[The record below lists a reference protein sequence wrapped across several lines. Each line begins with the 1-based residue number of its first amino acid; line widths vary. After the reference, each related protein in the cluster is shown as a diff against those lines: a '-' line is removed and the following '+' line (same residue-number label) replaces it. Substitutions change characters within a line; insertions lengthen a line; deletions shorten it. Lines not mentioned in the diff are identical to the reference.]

1 MIWVVSGK
9 ASVDSGSKGVGILP
23 LLKDEVRSCSKAGLL
38 ARMSTRCISL
48 YLCRSR
54 PYPLKKPFPLGNEE
68 GELLNLHTV
77 FLVTRKL
84 KEKFPER
91 LKSAFAPVGKVQLWW
106 ETTEKPL
113 SEE

>member
-1 MIWVVSGK
+1 MGK
-9 ASVDSGSKGVGILP
+9 YVVDSGSKGVGILP
-23 LLKDEVRSCSKAGLL
+23 LLKDEVRGSSEAGLM

-68 GELLNLHTV
+68 GELLNLLTM
-77 FLVTRKL
+77 FLVARKL
-84 KEKFPER
+84 KMKFSVR
-91 LKSAFAPVGKVQLWW
+91 LKTLFACVGKVQLWW
-106 ETTEKPL
+106 ETIEKPL